1 MLFCLIVGII
11 IVYIAVAVY
20 LHLYPEMQALW
31 DWEK

>member
-1 MLFCLIVGII
+1 MLICLIVGIT

-20 LHLYPEMQALW
+20 QHLLPEMQALW